1 MADESGLNPF
11 IFPCKGG
18 LVLNSSTFTMD
29 PGQAFELQNFE
40 PDIKGGYRRI
50 NGYTKW
56 NANLVPHTSATSE
69 KVLMSAYHKGEVIA
83 ARGTKVFRSTGA
95 SNALNGAI
103 NNSATTL
110 TLDST
115 ADFSTTGTI
124 LVGTEQI
131 TYTGKSTTQL
141 TGCTRGANSTSAAA
155 HADDATLTQYWTQ
168 IDTGRTSAGKYTFYR
183 QNLSGTDIIVFAD
196 GANNAAYFAS
206 GNSVTDING
215 TGAPANPKFVTGHKN
230 TLFFA
235 GMSSNPQEIVFTAP
249 YSATDFTAANGA
261 GSIVVESP
269 ITGLFPF
276 RDDLIIFC
284 EERIFKLSGNS
295 VADFQLVP
303 ISRNIGCMNGFTIQE
318 FAGDIVF
325 LGRDGL
331 RTVAGTERI
340 GDVELGSISTP
351 VHQLFNV
358 HSTIDEFDSLIVP
371 DKTQYRIF
379 FVNSSTTAK
388 KTTKG
393 VIAHRSRDG
402 YEFSETFGLQPSCTD
417 SINED
422 GKVYVLHGG
431 YDGYVYR
438 QEQGNTFDGDNII
451 GRYRSPDLT
460 MGDAGIRKNFQRV
473 IINYAPEGVVNSDL
487 FLRYDYEDP
496 DAPRPAAYP
505 FDSSSIVAIYG
516 AGAYGTVT
524 YGGQSQPLVRQAVEG
539 SGFAIALRVVDN
551 GTSEPYSLKGFQLEF
566 DAAARR

>member
-1 MADESGLNPF
+1 MADTSQISPF
-11 IFPCKGG
+11 VFGCGGG
-18 LVLNSSTFTMD
+18 LVLNKDSFSYQ
-29 PGQAFELQNFE
+29 PGETKVLQNFE
-40 PDIKGGYRRI
+40 PDVKGGYKKI
-50 NGYTKW
+50 LGTTKW
-56 NANLVPHTSATSE
+56 NSNIVPQDASSAE
-69 KVLMSAYHKGEVIA
+69 AVLMSAYFKGNVIA
-83 ARGTKVFRSTGA
+83 ARGGKVYKGASTG
-95 SNALNGAI
+95 S
-103 NNSATTL
+103 
-110 TLDST
+110 
-115 ADFSTTGTI
+115 
-124 LVGTEQI
+124 
-131 TYTGKSTTQL
+131 
-141 TGCTRGANSTSAAA
+141 
-155 HADDATLTQYWTQ
+155 WTQ
-168 IDTGRTSAGKYTFYR
+168 IDTGRTDAGRYTFFRY
-183 QNLSGTDIIVFAD
+183 NLGGTDFIVWAD
-196 GANNAAYFAS
+196 GSNPAS
-206 GNSVTDING
+206 KYDNSTVTDLTAANS
-215 TGAPANPKFVTGHKN
+215 PANPKFVTGFKN

-295 VADFQLVP
+295 IADFQLVP

-496 DAPRPAAYP
+496 NAPRPAAYP